1 MAKPTE
7 YKLRKTAKRR
17 GIIGYQ
23 NKSNK
28 ELLRISYKLKHI
40 TENLSGN

>member
-17 GIIGYQ
+17 GIIGHQ

-28 ELLRISYKLKHI
+28 EFFLEKIK
-40 TENLSGN
+40 N